1 MPANA
6 CRPLL
11 PFRAS
16 AQNIARHY
24 RQADRVVEFVIR
36 REPGIGNDDR
46 TAKLDHQA
54 AVEVEPLDPVVWFTR
69 RVRRTGGS
77 EVKVSI

>member
-6 CRPLL
+6 CRPFL
-11 PFRAS
+11 PVRAS
-16 AQNIARHY
+16 AKNIARHY
-24 RQADRVVEFVIR
+24 RQADRVVEFAIR
-36 REPGIGNDDR
+36 RQPGIGSDDR

-69 RVRRTGGS
+69 RVRRAGGS
-77 EVKVSI
+77 EVKVGV